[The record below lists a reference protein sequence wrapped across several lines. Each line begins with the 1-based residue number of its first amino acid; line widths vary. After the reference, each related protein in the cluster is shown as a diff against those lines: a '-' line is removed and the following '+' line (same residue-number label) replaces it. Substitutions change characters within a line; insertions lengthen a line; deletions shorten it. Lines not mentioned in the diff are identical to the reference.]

1 MNHASSLFSSHHAAS
16 SLAASNNYAITSST
30 MPGQATTTPTRR
42 TRSPSMDSLPQ
53 SPMMDLVVSHDVEG
67 NEYMVPMG
75 FNLSHDLGDF
85 LTWHAE
91 HVSGMFGGGEG
102 A

>member
-1 MNHASSLFSSHHAAS
+1 
-16 SLAASNNYAITSST
+16 
-30 MPGQATTTPTRR
+30 
-42 TRSPSMDSLPQ
+42 
-53 SPMMDLVVSHDVEG
+53 MMDLVVSHDVEG

-91 HVSGMFGGGEG
+91 HVSGAGFGGVDMAGRV
-102 A
+102 

>member
-1 MNHASSLFSSHHAAS
+1 VSPPPAPIDAA
-16 SLAASNNYAITSST
+16 
-30 MPGQATTTPTRR
+30 RR
-42 TRSPSMDSLPQ
+42 PSVDSIQSLPQ
-53 SPMMDLVVSHDVEG
+53 SPMMDMVVSHDVEG

-91 HVSGMFGGGEG
+91 HVSGGGVAGG
-102 A
+102 M